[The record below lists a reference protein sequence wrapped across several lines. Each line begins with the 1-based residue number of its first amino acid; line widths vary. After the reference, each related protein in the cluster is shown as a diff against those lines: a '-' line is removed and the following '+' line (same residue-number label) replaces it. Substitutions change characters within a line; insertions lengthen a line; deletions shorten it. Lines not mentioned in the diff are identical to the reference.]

1 MPYLNVTEAKNKLTS
16 IRREA
21 LTGREFI
28 LVDAKRK
35 NDPMVSLVSTELL
48 DELCQ
53 KSTTFSFEWVDKPIN
68 SNKTYSLWNKETAI
82 YGIGSSEN
90 EAKEDFV
97 NNIQEYAAVYFEDL
111 PYYLSNNNP
120 NREHYCYCVGCFAVM
135 VIRRNCIT
143 FSGLNRRHNGLS
155 PVRPGQFFT
164 CSLRCIVHS
173 RFQVPTLIPFTLSP
187 LDRHL
192 VTIGLINIF

>member
-1 MPYLNVTEAKNKLTS
+1 LKCGNP
-16 IRREA
+16 
-21 LTGREFI
+21 
-28 LVDAKRK
+28 
-35 NDPMVSLVSTELL
+35 ELL

-111 PYYLSNNNP
+111 PYYLSNKNP
-120 NREHYCYCVGCFAVM
+120 NREHYWYL
-135 VIRRNCIT
+135 RR
-143 FSGLNRRHNGLS
+143 
-155 PVRPGQFFT
+155 V
-164 CSLRCIVHS
+164 LRCNGDKEK
-173 RFQVPTLIPFTLSP
+173 LYKPF
-187 LDRHL
+187 R
-192 VTIGLINIF
+192 V

>member
-1 MPYLNVTEAKNKLTS
+1 MLGGYKMPYLNITEAKNKLTS

-35 NDPMVSLVSTELL
+35 NDPLVSLVSTELL

-53 KSTTFSFEWVDKPIN
+53 KSTTFSFEWVDKPTN

-82 YGIGSSEN
+82 YGIGSSES

-97 NNIQEYAAVYFEDL
+97 NTIQEYAAVYFEDL
-111 PYYLSNNNP
+111 PYYLSNKNP
-120 NREHYCYCVGCFAVM
+120 NREHYWYL
-135 VIRRNCIT
+135 RR
-143 FSGLNRRHNGLS
+143 
-155 PVRPGQFFT
+155 V
-164 CSLRCIVHS
+164 LRCNGDKEKLYNLFGFRPEV
-173 RFQVPTLIPFTLSP
+173 
-187 LDRHL
+187 
-192 VTIGLINIF
+192 